1 MTVPEDL
8 AAVALLAE
16 PLRQRLYAYLRE
28 RHEPVGRED
37 AARHVG
43 TTVKLAAFHL
53 DRMADAGL
61 LEVQYRRL
69 SGRVGPGAGRP
80 AKLYSLSSRNFSIV
94 VPQTRYALAA
104 SMMATALSGGFSG
117 SDGAGALQEVAT
129 TVGESLGDDI
139 RRQMRTNR
147 ARREAV
153 RHKLEQL
160 GYDPQSQGSGDTNLR
175 NCIFPELSA
184 SHRELVCGMNAAFV
198 RGLVGGACLRSSRV
212 EPRTVEPPSCCVRI
226 TGL

>member
-1 MTVPEDL
+1 MNAADI

-16 PLRQRLYAYLRE
+16 PVRQRLYSYLRE

-37 AARHVG
+37 AARNAG
-43 TTVKLAAFHL
+43 IAVKLAAFHL
-53 DRMADAGL
+53 DRMAEAGL
-61 LEVQYRRL
+61 LEVEYRRL

-80 AKLYSLSSRNFSIV
+80 AKLYSLSSRNISIAI
-94 VPQTRYALAA
+94 PQTRYALAA

-117 SDGAGALQEVAT
+117 SDGADKLREVAT
-129 TVGESLGDDI
+129 TAGASLGAGI
-139 RRQMRTNR
+139 RQQVRTNR

-153 RHKLEQL
+153 RRELEQL
-160 GYDPQSQGSGDTNLR
+160 GYDPQSQGSGVLNLR
-175 NCIFPELSA
+175 NCIFSDLSV

-198 RGLVGGACLRSSRV
+198 RGLLEGASLRSSRV
-212 EPRTVEPPSCCVRI
+212 EGQPVDPPSCCVHI